1 MTEKTWTRNAQV
13 KQVYFLKNTFLNMKK
28 EKYRFGGLQVILK
41 PWEKNSAISQILAES
56 QIISSLR

>member
-13 KQVYFLKNTFLNMKK
+13 EQVYFLKNTFLNMKK

-41 PWEKNSAISQILAES
+41 PREKIL
-56 QIISSLR
+56 Q